1 MRVLVAGSSGTVGMA
16 VTRALLQRGIHVV
29 ALSRH
34 PVERMQSLLLAQGNA
49 STGQI
54 PLSSAQAPGQLQCL
68 QHDTSQSA
76 LTADRVGT
84 VDALVSC
91 LGSRSGA
98 PDDARRVEFDA
109 NSRLLDYALSL
120 PSLHRFLLLSAICVQ
135 KPKLAFQ
142 HEKLRFEGLLKASSV
157 DHTIVRPTAYFK
169 SLSGQVDR
177 LRKGKP
183 FLMFGS
189 GELTS
194 CKPIADEDLA
204 QYVVDSL
211 MRDDTAGQ
219 VLPIGGPGPAITP
232 KQQGTLLATAL
243 GVPFHSR
250 SINPNWFMRGAGVFE
265 RLAPLS
271 TTLRQ
276 RAEFLRIAH
285 YYATESM
292 LCWDERQNR
301 YRADMT
307 PEFGK
312 MTLGQHYQQL
322 ARTAAGSGLDASHK
336 LFQ

>member
-1 MRVLVAGSSGTVGMA
+1 MA

-54 PLSSAQAPGQLQCL
+54 PPSSAQAPGQLQCL

-76 LTADRVGT
+76 LIADRVGT
-84 VDALVSC
+84 VNALVSC

-109 NSRLLDYALSL
+109 NSRLLDYALSF

-135 KPKLAFQ
+135 KPKLVFQ
-142 HEKLRFEGLLKASSV
+142 HEKLHFEALLKASSV

-177 LRKGKP
+177 LRRGKP

-250 SINPNWFMRGAGVFE
+250 SINPDWFMRGAGVLE

-292 LCWDERQNR
+292 LCWDDRQNR

-307 PEFGK
+307 PEYGK